1 MIVSGSTGEVSIDHS
16 FQSFACAPR
25 PASFATWFLAL
36 SLAISLMLDAPGAE
50 SGSVPNG
57 LRFHGRREQTFHFQA
72 TVLANRHVTMVTQS
86 PSTALE
92 VVDTREGFRFYNG
105 RFTVKKVHRT
115 EKTSTL
121 GTSTSYVVNVHDSYT
136 GRSFALSQGVQ
147 VPWPEYSALLSGDS
161 RQGSRSFVVREG
173 AEFSFP
179 QSGSRARFRVIRVE
193 EEFVVI
199 ANTATP
205 NARFRLTRG
214 Q

>member
-1 MIVSGSTGEVSIDHS
+1 L
-16 FQSFACAPR
+16 AL
-25 PASFATWFLAL
+25 WFLAL
-36 SLAISLMLDAPGAE
+36 SLTIVVALDATGAE
-50 SGSVPNG
+50 SGSAPSG

-115 EKTSTL
+115 EKTSTI

-136 GRSFALSQGVQ
+136 GRSFALSQGAQ

-199 ANTATP
+199 GNTATP

>member
-1 MIVSGSTGEVSIDHS
+1 MTIDQS
-16 FQSFACAPR
+16 FQSFAYAPR
-25 PASFATWFLAL
+25 LASFATWFLAL
-36 SLAISLMLDAPGAE
+36 SLTIVLTLDAPGAE
-50 SGSVPNG
+50 NGSAPNG
-57 LRFHGRREQTFHFQA
+57 LSFHGRREQTFRFQA
-72 TVLANRHVTMVTQS
+72 TVLANRHVTMVTQA

-115 EKTSTL
+115 EKVSTL

-136 GRSFALSQGVQ
+136 GRSFALSQGAQ

-161 RQGSRSFVVREG
+161 QLGNRSFVVREG
-173 AEFSFP
+173 AEFSFSR
-179 QSGSRARFRVIRVE
+179 SGSRERFRVIRVE
-193 EEFVVI
+193 EDYVVI

>member
-1 MIVSGSTGEVSIDHS
+1 M
-16 FQSFACAPR
+16 AL
-25 PASFATWFLAL
+25 WFLAL
-36 SLAISLMLDAPGAE
+36 SLTIVVGLDATGAE
-50 SGSVPNG
+50 SAAAPSG
-57 LRFHGRREQTFHFQA
+57 LRFHGRREQVFRFQA
-72 TVLANRHVTMVTQS
+72 TVMANRHVTMVTQF

-92 VVDTREGFRFYNG
+92 VVDTREGFRFCNG

-115 EKTSTL
+115 EKTSTI

-136 GRSFALSQGVQ
+136 GRSFALSQGVL

-173 AEFSFP
+173 AEFSFS
-179 QSGSRARFRVIRVE
+179 QSSSRARFRVIRVE

-205 NARFRLTRG
+205 NTRFRLTRG